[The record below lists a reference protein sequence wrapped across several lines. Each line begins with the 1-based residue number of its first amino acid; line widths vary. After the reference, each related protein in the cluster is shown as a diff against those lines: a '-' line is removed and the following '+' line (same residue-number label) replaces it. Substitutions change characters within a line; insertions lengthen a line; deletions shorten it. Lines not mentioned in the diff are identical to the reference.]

1 MPRNRGRGIF
11 LKDIKIGHI
20 ALLLFVACIA
30 FCGGWF
36 ARGSGGASVQV
47 ETQLAYQ
54 TQAIET
60 AAPTPTPV
68 PATQA
73 PESTQEAAP
82 VSGGKV
88 KINTADIDTLMTLSG
103 IGEARAK
110 AIIADRNENG
120 PYRIPEDITRVS
132 GIGEGLLANIIDE
145 ITVEDAS

>member
-1 MPRNRGRGIF
+1 M
-11 LKDIKIGHI
+11 KDIKIGHI
-20 ALLLFVACIA
+20 ALLLFVACVA

-36 ARGSGGASVQV
+36 SRGSSGASVEV

-54 TQAIET
+54 TQAIAET
-60 AAPTPTPV
+60 AEPAPTVV
-68 PATQA
+68 PATQT

-88 KINTADIDTLMTLSG
+88 NINTADLDTLMTLSG

-120 PYRIPEDITRVS
+120 PFRIPEDITRVG